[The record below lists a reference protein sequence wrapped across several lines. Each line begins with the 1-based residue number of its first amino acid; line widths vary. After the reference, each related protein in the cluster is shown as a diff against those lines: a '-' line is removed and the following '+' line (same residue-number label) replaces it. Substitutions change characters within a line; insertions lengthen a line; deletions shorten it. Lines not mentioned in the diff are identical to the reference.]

1 MVQGHEPI
9 KPCKGQAKHKEG
21 DKSVGSVA
29 QSYGDARIPIFVL
42 AHGEI
47 SVQEPSQGKE
57 KEIEPAPNIEE
68 GLIQEGALPGQER
81 IGGKV
86 RCHPV
91 PQLF

>member
-21 DKSVGSVA
+21 DKSVRSVA

-47 SVQEPSQGKE
+47 PVKEPSQGKE
-57 KEIEPAPNIEE
+57 E
-68 GLIQEGALPGQER
+68 
-81 IGGKV
+81 
-86 RCHPV
+86 
-91 PQLF
+91 

>member
-1 MVQGHEPI
+1 
-9 KPCKGQAKHKEG
+9 
-21 DKSVGSVA
+21 
-29 QSYGDARIPIFVL
+29 L

-47 SVQEPSQGKE
+47 PVKEPSQGKE
-57 KEIEPAPNIEE
+57 EEIESAPNVEE
-68 GLIQEGALPGQER
+68 GLVEEGALPGQER